1 MEMMRAL
8 HESNIHNQDDA
19 KEYVGTMFRS
29 RFYELPDW
37 KTNKEVCNHMIR
49 FEILNII

>member
-19 KEYVGTMFRS
+19 KEYIGSMFRP
-29 RFYELPDW
+29 RFYELPEW
-37 KTNKEVCNHMIR
+37 KTNKEVCDYIIR
-49 FEILNII
+49 FEILI